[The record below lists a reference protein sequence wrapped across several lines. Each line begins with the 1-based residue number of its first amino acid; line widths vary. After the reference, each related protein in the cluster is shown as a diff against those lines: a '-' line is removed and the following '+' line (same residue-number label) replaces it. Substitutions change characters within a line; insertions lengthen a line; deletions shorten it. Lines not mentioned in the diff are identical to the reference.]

1 MHVFQLPSI
10 DERKQYNYMKQT
22 DRERDRQTDTL
33 VMVITFGN
41 NKSTIAVFSGILR
54 KNMEMI
60 SLGAATA

>member
-54 KNMEMI
+54 KKMEMI